1 MHSGRWPRRALD
13 NGGGLHKM
21 GLILAFA
28 MEPPCNHE
36 RTDFLARRDGVDY
49 VQCAL
54 CRQIFEA
61 EDLETVSVDDEED
74 QER

>member
-1 MHSGRWPRRALD
+1 
-13 NGGGLHKM
+13 
-21 GLILAFA
+21 

-61 EDLETVSVDDEED
+61 EDLETVSVDEEED